1 MNRPLA
7 MLDLFSGTGSAS
19 RAAAVRGWRV
29 FRIDNAEDAAADVH
43 ADVTGW
49 HPPPGPWDLVW
60 ASPPCTLFSAANASG
75 RDPAAGMELVREALR
90 VIREA
95 SPRWWVVENVHG
107 ATRAIGRLLGPPV
120 QVHGSVYLWGV
131 FPPFEAVVERDKTR
145 KSGRQRARRR
155 AATPWTIS
163 EGLAM
168 ACEGL
173 ARDLVTPAGARSSPE
188 LAPTRSQPGAEAAP
202 SGPPSSPELAP
213 TWLPAGA
220 EVTPD
225 GTPSSPGGAA

>member
-1 MNRPLA
+1 

-29 FRIDNAEDAAADVH
+29 FRVDNAEDAAADDH

-95 SPRWWVVENVHG
+95 NPRWWVVENVHG

-131 FPPFEAVVERDKTR
+131 FPPFAAVVERDKTR

-155 AATPWTIS
+155 AATPWAIS
-163 EGLAM
+163 EGLTL
-168 ACEGL
+168 ACERL
-173 ARDLVTPAGARSSPE
+173 ARDLDGPRSSPEASPTRSLPGPELAPSGPRSSPDVPPAGARSSPE
-188 LAPTRSQPGAEAAP
+188 VSA
-202 SGPPSSPELAP
+202 
-213 TWLPAGA
+213 
-220 EVTPD
+220 
-225 GTPSSPGGAA
+225 